1 MKKIIALVLLI
12 CMLVLSA
19 LSFSSCELLG
29 GIGNGSGVN
38 GNGGENTDD
47 GNSDISDGTEN
58 GNGGNGD
65 GGPEYNCEDG
75 IHIDTD
81 NNDYCDKCNV
91 IVVVVVDFYAVND
104 LHGKFCDTDSQP
116 GVDEL
121 ATFFDNAK
129 ESDDHVVLLSSGDM
143 WQGAAESNL
152 TNGFIIT
159 EWMNE
164 MDFVSMTLGNHEFD
178 WGEEAIRNNLEIAE
192 FPFLAINIY
201 DINTGKLADYCTP
214 SIMIE
219 RGGIQI
225 GIIGAIGDCY
235 SSISS
240 DMVEN
245 VTFKV
250 GSELTKLVEDEAKR
264 LRQQGADLIVYSVH
278 EGYSEAPYGIVD
290 VVFEAHTHSAYCR
303 TDSFGIYHIQGGGEN
318 DAISHIE
325 LTVNTANDNIKVS
338 EAKVISNSKYSSL
351 ADDPE
356 TEALEEKYS
365 NVIEKA
371 YEELGRVTQVQ
382 SSSTLSDIVSELYL
396 EVGLERWGDEYDIVL
411 GGGFI
416 KPRSPYDLAPGLA
429 TYADVLSIFPFNNR
443 LTLCSVSGRNLIN
456 KFLETSNTSYH
467 VTCSAYGE
475 SIRDSISYN
484 KTYYIV
490 VDTYTAFYAP
500 NGLTVVEYYDDGVY
514 ARDLLAEEIKA
525 GRFELKV
532 ENYDVISV
540 SEALQIG
547 RDLSAGEQ
555 TRKNYYVQ
563 GTIVSTP
570 NSYGNLYLS
579 DEYGNQIYVYGLYDL
594 AGNRYSAMKNKPKE
608 GDRIIVCG
616 PIYFY
621 NGTTLEINAG
631 TLIEIC

>member
-318 DAISHIE
+318 KGISHIE
-325 LTVNTANDNIKVS
+325 LSVNTANDGIRVS
-338 EAKVISNSKYSSL
+338 EAEVISTSEYSSL

-365 NVIEKA
+365 DVIEKA
-371 YEELGRVTQVQ
+371 YEELGSVTQVQ

-456 KFLETSNTSYH
+456 KFLETSNSSYH
-467 VTCSAYGE
+467 ITCSAYGE

-547 RDLSAGEQ
+547 RGLSAGEQ

-594 AGNRYSAMKNKPKE
+594 AGNRYSAMKNKPKA
-608 GDRIIVCG
+608 GDTIIVCG

>member
-81 NNDYCDKCNV
+81 NNDYCDKCKV

-303 TDSFGIYHIQGGGEN
+303 TDSLGIYHIQGGGEN

-570 NSYGNLYLS
+570 NSYGNLYLA